1 MRRPVLALLL
11 TLPALPAL
19 AHPHVMVS
27 VKTVVVVG
35 DKGLITALRHE
46 WTFDE
51 AFSTYSTQGL
61 DTNKDGKLSRE
72 ELADLAKV
80 NVESLHEYAYFT
92 ELSVGKRKAAFGP
105 VQADYFLSH
114 DGKALT
120 LHYTLPLAGDGPAL
134 KDVRLVVDDPS
145 YFVAFSLAP
154 GAPVKVEGAACK
166 VRVNAPKAETTQR
179 LSQLSEAD
187 FASGKLGATDWS
199 SSVGF
204 ECP

>member
-1 MRRPVLALLL
+1 MRRLALALLL
-11 TLPALPAL
+11 SLAPAMAH
-19 AHPHVMVS
+19 AHPHVMVT
-27 VKTVVVVG
+27 VKTVVVSDG
-35 DKGLITALRHE
+35 KGGVAALRHA

-80 NVESLHEYAYFT
+80 NVESLHEYRYFT
-92 ELSVGKRKAAFGP
+92 ELSMGKRKAAFGA
-105 VQADYFLSH
+105 VADYYLAF

-120 LHYTLPLAGDGPAL
+120 LHYTLPVTGEAPAL
-134 KDVRLVVDDPS
+134 KEVKLVVDDPS

-154 GAPVKVEGAACK
+154 DAPVSVEGAPCTA
-166 VRVNAPKAETTQR
+166 RVKAPQAASTQR

-187 FASGKLGATDWS
+187 FAAGKLGNADWA
-199 SSVGF
+199 SSVSF